1 MDFDFMAYFVNVNE
15 QIINNAR
22 NNFQRPTYDAFALT
36 DRLFIKNFRLSKEI
50 TQYLIN
56 LLKPFIVVDSRS
68 SSIDI
73 QTKVK

>member
-1 MDFDFMAYFVNVNE
+1 MAYFLNVNE
-15 QIINNAR
+15 QINHAR
-22 NNFQRPTYDAFALT
+22 NNFQRPTYDAFMLT

-56 LLKPFIVVDSRS
+56 LLKPYIVVDSRL

>member
-15 QIINNAR
+15 QMNYAR
-22 NNFQRPTYDAFALT
+22 NNFQRPNYDAFALT

-56 LLKPFIVVDSRS
+56 LLKPYIVVDSRL